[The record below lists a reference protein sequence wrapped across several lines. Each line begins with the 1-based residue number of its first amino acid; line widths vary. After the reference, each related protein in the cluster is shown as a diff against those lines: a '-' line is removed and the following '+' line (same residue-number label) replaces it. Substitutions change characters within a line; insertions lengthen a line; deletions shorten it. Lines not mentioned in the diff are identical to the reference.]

1 MMSPS
6 NPGSPRFAVTT
17 FERVFDV
24 EPNRDV
30 VSLERLSGAL
40 QRFMVKP
47 ETRAKVARAESQIE
61 AAWADFAAGKHRSGK
76 AWTRLSKAARKAEES
91 GDDPQKAAERERE
104 QMLSEA
110 RSDPK
115 RDLRLWSPAHY
126 PPMSRRGSEN
136 VLHLSC
142 VVLDYDTGL
151 PIADAAAA
159 WQDYFHIVHTTWSHT
174 PEAPK
179 YRLTLPLAE
188 PVPPADWRG
197 VYEWAEERA
206 AGTASSGVVDPTG
219 KSIGTTFALPTVADE
234 AVPRVAFAR
243 PGPLLDARLEGLI
256 DEPAEPP
263 ENGVEP
269 HGPNHFRIPVPG
281 HRVVEG
287 SQTVDVPRA
296 SEGRVEVDASGSDD
310 LWDDASFPWD

>member
-1 MMSPS
+1 MPPS
-6 NPGSPRFAVTT
+6 SPGSPRFAVTT

-30 VSLERLSGAL
+30 VSLERLSDGL

-61 AAWADFAAGKHRSGK
+61 AAWSDFTAGKHRSGK
-76 AWTRLSKAARKAEES
+76 AWTRLSKAARKAEQS
-91 GDDPQKAAERERE
+91 GDDPREAAEKERE
-104 QMLSEA
+104 QMHSEA

-126 PPMSRRGSEN
+126 PPNSRRGSEN

-142 VVLDYDTGL
+142 VVLDYDSGL
-151 PIADAAAA
+151 DIGEAAAA

-174 PEAPK
+174 PETPK
-179 YRLTLPLAE
+179 YRLILPLAE
-188 PVPPADWRG
+188 PVRPADWRT

-206 AGTASSGVVDPTG
+206 AGTVDPTG
-219 KSIGTTFALPTVADE
+219 KSIGTTFALPTVPDE

-256 DEPAEPP
+256 DEAADPP
-263 ENGVEP
+263 EDGVAP
-269 HGPNHFRIPVPG
+269 YGPNHFRIPVPG

-287 SQTVDVPRA
+287 SHTVDVPGASDGSVEADA
-296 SEGRVEVDASGSDD
+296 SEGDD
-310 LWDDASFPWD
+310 LWDDAAFPWD

>member
-1 MMSPS
+1 MARSS
-6 NPGSPRFAVTT
+6 PGSPRFAVTT

-30 VSLERLSGAL
+30 VSLERLSDGL

-47 ETRAKVARAESQIE
+47 ETRAKVARAEALID
-61 AAWADFAAGKHRSGK
+61 AAWDDFAAGKHRSGK
-76 AWTRLSKAARKAEES
+76 AWTRLSKATRLAEAS
-91 GDDPQKAAERERE
+91 GDDPRRAAKKERD
-104 QMLSEA
+104 QMMSEA

-126 PPMSRRGSEN
+126 PKNSRRGGEN

-142 VVLDYDTGL
+142 IVLDYDSGL
-151 PIADAAAA
+151 DIGEAAAA

-174 PEAPK
+174 PQKPK
-179 YRLTLPLAE
+179 YRLILPLAE
-188 PVPPADWRG
+188 AVRPADWRS

-206 AGTASSGVVDPTG
+206 SGALSAGVVDPSG

-256 DEPAEPP
+256 DKAAEPAED
-263 ENGVEP
+263 GVVP
-269 HGPNHFRIPVPG
+269 HAPNHFRTPIPG
-281 HRVVEG
+281 HSVVEG
-287 SQTVDVPRA
+287 SHTADVP
-296 SEGRVEVDASGSDD
+296 SASGGDVAVRPSGGGNDP
-310 LWDDASFPWD
+310 WDDASFPWD

>member
-1 MMSPS
+1 MSPS
-6 NPGSPRFAVTT
+6 RSPSGPGSPRFAVTT

-47 ETRAKVARAESQIE
+47 ETRAKVARAEAQIE
-61 AAWADFAAGKHRSGK
+61 AAWRDFAAGKHRSGK

-91 GDDPQKAAERERE
+91 GDDPEKAAEKERE

-126 PPMSRRGSEN
+126 PPSSRRGSEN

-142 VVLDYDTGL
+142 VVLDYDSGL
-151 PIADAAAA
+151 PIAEAAAA

-174 PEAPK
+174 PETPK
-179 YRLTLPLAE
+179 YRLILPLAE
-188 PVPPADWRG
+188 PVRPADWRT
-197 VYEWAEERA
+197 VYEWAEDRA
-206 AGTASSGVVDPTG
+206 AGTVDPTG

-234 AVPRVAFAR
+234 AVPRVAFSR
-243 PGPLLDARLEGLI
+243 PGPLLDARLEGLV
-256 DEPAEPP
+256 DQAAEPP
-263 ENGVEP
+263 EDGVAP

-281 HRVVEG
+281 HRAVEG
-287 SQTVDVPRA
+287 SQTVDVPGA
-296 SEGRVEVDASGSDD
+296 SEGGVEVEASGGGDP
-310 LWDDASFPWD
+310 WDEASFPWD